1 MWNNRA
7 PFALHE
13 DGRAGRR
20 GGSKIRTQPLRIL
33 APGATLARIEPALPA
48 VPLNSHKAVTQ
59 LLQSVPAITRSAFP
73 MIRLM
78 KSAALAVAVSLS
90 ATSAFAAENVRL
102 TGSGASFP
110 APIYLTWF
118 KDFSKKTDGVTV
130 DYQSKGSGAGVQDF
144 LNKTVDFAASDS
156 AMSEADIAKVS
167 EGVQLLPMTAG
178 EIVLA
183 YNLPGNP
190 KGLKLPREVYSNI
203 FLGKITQWNDPKIA
217 AANPELKLPAMPI
230 TVVVRADS
238 SGTNAVFT
246 KHLSAINPDFKAAL
260 GEGNTVNWPATD
272 KFIKSPKNDGVT
284 ATVRQTPGAIGY
296 IEYGFAKLAKV
307 DFAQLQ
313 NKAGHYVVPNAE
325 SGAEALAAVQMPE
338 NLVATLP
345 DPEGAKSYPITSY
358 TWMIFRKDNGNPAK
372 AKAMR
377 DMVEYSLT
385 EGQKV
390 ADSMGY
396 IPLPPSVVEQ
406 VRKASQSI
414 Q

>member
-1 MWNNRA
+1 
-7 PFALHE
+7 
-13 DGRAGRR
+13 
-20 GGSKIRTQPLRIL
+20 
-33 APGATLARIEPALPA
+33 
-48 VPLNSHKAVTQ
+48 
-59 LLQSVPAITRSAFP
+59 

-78 KSAALAVAVSLS
+78 KSAALAVAVSLC
-90 ATSAFAAENVRL
+90 ATSASIAAENIRL

-118 KDFSKKTDGVTV
+118 KDFSKKSEGVTV

-144 LNKTVDFAASDS
+144 LNRTVDFAASDS
-156 AMSEADIAKVS
+156 AMSEADMAKVS

-203 FLGKITQWNDPKIA
+203 FLGMITRWNDPQIA
-217 AANPELKLPAMPI
+217 AANPELKLPDTPI

-238 SGTNAVFT
+238 SGTTAVFT
-246 KHLSAINPDFKAAL
+246 KHLSAINADFKQKL

-313 NKAGHYVVPNAE
+313 NKAGQYVVPNAE
-325 SGAEALAAVQMPE
+325 SGAEALAAVNMPE
-338 NLVATLP
+338 NLVAWLP
-345 DPEGAKSYPITSY
+345 DPDGAKSYPITSY

-377 DMVEYSLT
+377 DMIEYSLT
-385 EGQKV
+385 EGQKI

-396 IPLPPSVVEQ
+396 IPLPPSVVDQ
-406 VRKASQSI
+406 VRKASANI
-414 Q
+414 K

>member
-1 MWNNRA
+1 M
-7 PFALHE
+7 
-13 DGRAGRR
+13 
-20 GGSKIRTQPLRIL
+20 K
-33 APGATLARIEPALPA
+33 
-48 VPLNSHKAVTQ
+48 
-59 LLQSVPAITRSAFP
+59 
-73 MIRLM
+73 RLM
-78 KSAALAVAVSLS
+78 KSAALAATLSLCAS
-90 ATSAFAAENVRL
+90 SMAFAEESVRL

-118 KDFSKKTDGVTV
+118 KDFSKQTAGVTV

-144 LNKTVDFAASDS
+144 LNNTVDFAASDS
-156 AMSEADIAKVS
+156 AMKEEDMAKVA

-183 YNLPGNP
+183 FNLPGEP
-190 KGLKLPREVYSNI
+190 KELKLPREVYSNI
-203 FLGKITQWNDPKIA
+203 FLGKITQWNDPA
-217 AANPELKLPAMPI
+217 LVAANPQIQLPDLPI

-238 SGTNAVFT
+238 SGTTAVFT
-246 KHLSAINPDFKAAL
+246 KHLAAINPAFNSTL

-296 IEYGFAKLAKV
+296 IEYGFAKLARV

-313 NKAGHYVVPNAE
+313 NKAGNYVVPNAE
-325 SGAEALAAVQMPE
+325 SGAEALAAVKMPE
-338 NLVATLP
+338 NLVAWLP
-345 DPEGAKSYPITSY
+345 DPDGAKSYPITSY
-358 TWMIFRKDNGNPAK
+358 TWMIFRKHNESPAK

-377 DMVEYSLT
+377 EMVEYGLT
-385 EGQKV
+385 EGQKI

-396 IPLPPSVVEQ
+396 IPLPQVVVEQ
-406 VRKASQSI
+406 VRKASANI

>member
-1 MWNNRA
+1 
-7 PFALHE
+7 
-13 DGRAGRR
+13 
-20 GGSKIRTQPLRIL
+20 
-33 APGATLARIEPALPA
+33 
-48 VPLNSHKAVTQ
+48 
-59 LLQSVPAITRSAFP
+59 

-78 KSAALAVAVSLS
+78 KSAALAVAVSLCAS
-90 ATSAFAAENVRL
+90 GSFAAENVRL

-118 KDFSKKTDGVTV
+118 KDFSKNTAGVTV

-156 AMSEADIAKVS
+156 AMSEADIAKVA

-190 KGLKLPREVYSNI
+190 KGLKLPRDVYSNI
-203 FLGKITQWNDPKIA
+203 FLGKITKWNDPQIVK
-217 AANPELKLPAMPI
+217 ANPGLKLPELPI

-246 KHLSAINPDFKAAL
+246 KHLSAINANFKQEL

-307 DFAQLQ
+307 DFAELE

-325 SGAEALAAVQMPE
+325 SGAEALAAVKMPE

-358 TWMIFRKDNGNPAK
+358 TWMIFRKDNGNPEK

-377 DMVEYSLT
+377 EMVEYGLT
-385 EGQKV
+385 KGQKI

-406 VRKASQSI
+406 VRKASENI
-414 Q
+414 K

>member
-1 MWNNRA
+1 M
-7 PFALHE
+7 
-13 DGRAGRR
+13 
-20 GGSKIRTQPLRIL
+20 K
-33 APGATLARIEPALPA
+33 
-48 VPLNSHKAVTQ
+48 
-59 LLQSVPAITRSAFP
+59 
-73 MIRLM
+73 RLM
-78 KSAALAVAVSLS
+78 KSAALAVAVSLC
-90 ATSAFAAENVRL
+90 ATSAAFASENVRL

-118 KDFSKKTDGVTV
+118 KDFSKNTAGVTV

-156 AMSEADIAKVS
+156 AMSEVDIAKVG

-190 KGLKLPREVYSNI
+190 KGLKLPRDVYSNI
-203 FLGKITQWNDPKIA
+203 FLGKITQWNDPQIV
-217 AANPELKLPAMPI
+217 AANPELKLPATPI

-238 SGTNAVFT
+238 SGTTAVFT
-246 KHLSAINPDFKAAL
+246 KHLSAINADFKQGL

-307 DFAQLQ
+307 DFAVLQ
-313 NKAGHYVVPNAE
+313 NKAGQYVVPNAE
-325 SGAEALAAVQMPE
+325 SGAEALAAVNMPE
-338 NLVATLP
+338 NLVAWLP
-345 DPEGAKSYPITSY
+345 DPDGAKSYPITSY

-377 DMVEYSLT
+377 EMVEYSLT
-385 EGQKV
+385 KGQTI

-396 IPLPPSVVEQ
+396 IPLPASVVDQ
-406 VRKASQSI
+406 VRKASANI

>member
-1 MWNNRA
+1 
-7 PFALHE
+7 
-13 DGRAGRR
+13 
-20 GGSKIRTQPLRIL
+20 
-33 APGATLARIEPALPA
+33 
-48 VPLNSHKAVTQ
+48 
-59 LLQSVPAITRSAFP
+59 

-78 KSAALAVAVSLS
+78 KSAALAVTVSLC
-90 ATSAFAAENVRL
+90 ATSVSFASESIRL

-118 KDFSKKTDGVTV
+118 KDFSKNTAGVTV

-156 AMSEADIAKVS
+156 AMKDEDIAKIG

-190 KGLKLPREVYSNI
+190 KGLKLPRDVYSNI
-203 FLGKITQWNDPKIA
+203 FLGKITHWNDPQIV
-217 AANPELKLPAMPI
+217 AANPDLKLPATPI

-238 SGTNAVFT
+238 SGTTAVFT
-246 KHLSAINPDFKAAL
+246 KHLAAINPDFKQAL
-260 GEGNTVNWPATD
+260 GEGNTVNWPASD

-284 ATVRQTPGAIGY
+284 ATVRQTPGSIGY

-307 DFAQLQ
+307 DFAVLQ
-313 NKAGHYVVPNAE
+313 NKAGQYVVPNAE
-325 SGAEALAAVQMPE
+325 SGAEALAAVKMPE
-338 NLVATLP
+338 NLVAWLP
-345 DPEGAKSYPITSY
+345 GPDGAKSYPITTY

-377 DMVEYSLT
+377 EMVEYSLT
-385 EGQKV
+385 EGQKI

-396 IPLPPSVVEQ
+396 IPLPPSVVDQ
-406 VRKASQSI
+406 VRKASANI

>member
-1 MWNNRA
+1 
-7 PFALHE
+7 
-13 DGRAGRR
+13 
-20 GGSKIRTQPLRIL
+20 
-33 APGATLARIEPALPA
+33 
-48 VPLNSHKAVTQ
+48 
-59 LLQSVPAITRSAFP
+59 

-78 KSAALAVAVSLS
+78 KSAALAVAVSLC
-90 ATSAFAAENVRL
+90 ATSASIAAENIRL

-118 KDFSKKTDGVTV
+118 KDFSKKSDGVTV
-130 DYQSKGSGAGVQDF
+130 DYQSKGSGGGVQDF
-144 LNKTVDFAASDS
+144 LNRTVDFAASDS
-156 AMSEADIAKVS
+156 AMSEADMAKVG

-203 FLGKITQWNDPKIA
+203 FLGNITRWNDPQIA
-217 AANPELKLPAMPI
+217 AANPELKLPDTPI

-238 SGTNAVFT
+238 SGTTAVFT
-246 KHLSAINPDFKAAL
+246 KHLSAINADFKQKL

-313 NKAGHYVVPNAE
+313 NKAGQYVVPNAE
-325 SGAEALAAVQMPE
+325 SGAEALAAVNMPE
-338 NLVATLP
+338 NLVAWLP
-345 DPEGAKSYPITSY
+345 DPDGAKSYPITSY

-385 EGQKV
+385 EGQKI

-406 VRKASQSI
+406 VRKASANI
-414 Q
+414 K

>member
-1 MWNNRA
+1 MKSL
-7 PFALHE
+7 F
-13 DGRAGRR
+13 
-20 GGSKIRTQPLRIL
+20 
-33 APGATLARIEPALPA
+33 
-48 VPLNSHKAVTQ
+48 
-59 LLQSVPAITRSAFP
+59 
-73 MIRLM
+73 
-78 KSAALAVAVSLS
+78 KSAALAVTVSLC
-90 ATSAFAAENVRL
+90 ATSVSFAAESVRL

-118 KDFSKKTDGVTV
+118 KDFSKNTAGVTV

-156 AMSEADIAKVS
+156 AMKDEDIAKVA

-183 YNLPGNP
+183 YNLPGSP
-190 KGLKLPREVYSNI
+190 KGLKLPRDVYSNI
-203 FLGKITQWNDPKIA
+203 FLGKITNWNDKQIA
-217 AANPELKLPAMPI
+217 AANPDLKLPDMPI

-238 SGTNAVFT
+238 SGTTAVFT
-246 KHLSAINPDFKAAL
+246 KHLSAINTAFNKDL
-260 GEGNTVNWPATD
+260 GEGNTVNWPASD

-313 NKAGHYVVPNAE
+313 NKAGQYVVPNAE
-325 SGAEALAAVQMPE
+325 SGAEALAAVKMPQS
-338 NLVATLP
+338 LVSWLP
-345 DPEGAKSYPITSY
+345 DPDGAKSYPITSY
-358 TWMIFRKDNGNPAK
+358 TWMIFRKKNESPEK

-377 DMVEYSLT
+377 EMVEYSLT
-385 EGQKV
+385 EGQKI

-396 IPLPPSVVEQ
+396 IPLPQSVVEQ
-406 VRKASQSI
+406 VRKASANI

>member
-1 MWNNRA
+1 MKK
-7 PFALHE
+7 L
-13 DGRAGRR
+13 
-20 GGSKIRTQPLRIL
+20 I
-33 APGATLARIEPALPA
+33 
-48 VPLNSHKAVTQ
+48 
-59 LLQSVPAITRSAFP
+59 
-73 MIRLM
+73 
-78 KSAALAVAVSLS
+78 KSAAIAFTVSLC
-90 ATSAFAAENVRL
+90 ATSVSFAAESVRL

-118 KDFSKKTDGVTV
+118 KDFSKNTPGVTV

-156 AMSEADIAKVS
+156 AMKEEDIAKVA

-190 KGLKLPREVYSNI
+190 KGVKLPRDVYSNI
-203 FLGKITQWNDPKIA
+203 FLGKITHWNDPQIV
-217 AANPELKLPAMPI
+217 AANPDLELPELPI

-238 SGTNAVFT
+238 SGTTAVFT
-246 KHLSAINPDFKAAL
+246 KHLSAINAEFNKQL
-260 GEGNTVNWPATD
+260 GEGNTVNWPASD

-284 ATVRQTPGAIGY
+284 ATVRQTPGSIGY

-307 DFAQLQ
+307 DFAVLE
-313 NKAGHYVVPNAE
+313 NKAGQYVVPNAE
-325 SGAEALAAVQMPE
+325 SGAEALAAVKMPE
-338 NLVATLP
+338 NLVAWLP
-345 DPEGAKSYPITSY
+345 DPDGAKSYPITTY

-372 AKAMR
+372 AKALR

-385 EGQKV
+385 EGQKI

-396 IPLPPSVVEQ
+396 IPLPQSVIDQ
-406 VRKASQSI
+406 VRKASANI